1 MADLD
6 NLTELS
12 ASEIEEDEKRRRQRL
27 TLDQEIARKYDAN
40 RLSTMVIQ
48 GAGRGER
55 LDLATRMEMERRIPG
70 NDFSKVRVFRGAF
83 AEEITAKYK
92 ADAVTVA
99 NTGMI
104 LMRGSAR
111 SAPGTTAHQALL
123 AHELTH
129 VAQAQRGMQFALE
142 SGGEDGE
149 HEKQARE
156 AEAGVTHN
164 KAAPDKHAGIEKAL
178 ARRKK
183 IIERAM
189 EIIGEQRQISEER
202 LGRL

>member
-6 NLTELS
+6 NPTEPN
-12 ASEIEEDEKRRRQRL
+12 AAEREEDEKRRRQRL
-27 TLDQEIARKYDAN
+27 TLDEEIARKYDAN
-40 RLSTMVIQ
+40 RLSNLVVK
-48 GAGRGER
+48 GAGTGER
-55 LDLATRMEMERRIPG
+55 LDLATRMDMERRLPG
-70 NDFSKVRVFRGAF
+70 NDFSRVRVFRGAF

-111 SAPGTTAHQALL
+111 SAPGTTSHQALL

-129 VAQAQRGMQFALE
+129 VAQAQRGMHFAHE
-142 SGGEDGE
+142 HGGSDGE
-149 HEKQARE
+149 HEQEARAVEHSVGKKDASSAHADQANDE
-156 AEAGVTHN
+156 V
-164 KAAPDKHAGIEKAL
+164 
-178 ARRKK
+178 RRRK

-189 EIIGEQRQISEER
+189 EIIGEQRQNSEER